1 MTDASRNV
9 ESAGKCARC
18 NCEPCLKMLLL
29 KETSN
34 ECGTWQRKC
43 YQRTCTQPQLNR
55 TFWSEVHSEVGSC
68 AGQFSLSDATTA
80 EVMVAARKLSVA
92 SAKAAAEIYASV
104 RSSFEEASSSVPQLL
119 QGIPFLPSR

>member
-1 MTDASRNV
+1 MESVPGNEFAQSLSSTAPSRSLV
-9 ESAGKCARC
+9 QSGI
-18 NCEPCLKMLLL
+18 
-29 KETSN
+29 
-34 ECGTWQRKC
+34 GI
-43 YQRTCTQPQLNR
+43 
-55 TFWSEVHSEVGSC
+55 C

-104 RSSFEEASSSVPQLL
+104 RSSFEEAFSSVPQLL